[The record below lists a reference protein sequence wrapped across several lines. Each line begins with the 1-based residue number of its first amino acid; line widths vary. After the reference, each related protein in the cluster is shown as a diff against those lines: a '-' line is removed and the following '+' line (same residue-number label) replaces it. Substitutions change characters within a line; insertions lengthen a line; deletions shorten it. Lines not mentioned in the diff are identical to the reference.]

1 MLACPLDRI
10 YIYKFGSW
18 ESNLTTYFRCKYCK
32 QTPFIYFSVP
42 SFFAEVY
49 RHASHV
55 HNHVPPVHAP
65 GSSLPPL
72 EPPLK
77 PSFQHHASPVITTPA
92 QLHRIITTSRSRGG
106 AFGWF
111 IALILY
117 TTPKFYTKSIK
128 RPSKQASRTI
138 SVKQA
143 KPASSRC
150 LKLQAS
156 KLKALSLAC
165 LLVTNSGNLK
175 NLKKLDKLLTEA
187 IN

>member
-1 MLACPLDRI
+1 M
-10 YIYKFGSW
+10 YKFGSW
-18 ESNLTTYFRCKYCK
+18 ESNLIIYFRCKYYK

-42 SFFAEVY
+42 RFFAEVY

-55 HNHVPPVHAP
+55 HNHVHNHVPPAHSP

-72 EPPLK
+72 EPPSK
-77 PSFQHHASPVITTPA
+77 PSFQHRAGLVITTPA

-111 IALILY
+111 IALILC
-117 TTPKFYTKSIK
+117 TAPKFYAKSIK

-165 LLVTNSGNLK
+165 LLITNS
-175 NLKKLDKLLTEA
+175 D
-187 IN
+187 

>member
-1 MLACPLDRI
+1 MI
-10 YIYKFGSW
+10 YFG
-18 ESNLTTYFRCKYCK
+18 CKYRK

-42 SFFAEVY
+42 RLFAEVY
-49 RHASHV
+49 KHAFHV
-55 HNHVPPVHAP
+55 HNHVLPAHAP
-65 GSSLPPL
+65 GSSLPSL
-72 EPPLK
+72 EPPSK
-77 PSFQHHASPVITTPA
+77 PSFQHHASLVITTPA
-92 QLHRIITTSRSRGG
+92 QLHRIITTSRGRGG

-117 TTPKFYTKSIK
+117 ATPKFYAKSIK
-128 RPSKQASRTI
+128 RPSKQASRAI

-165 LLVTNSGNLK
+165 LLVTNSELA
-175 NLKKLDKLLTEA
+175 ECV
-187 IN
+187 

>member
-1 MLACPLDRI
+1 LPRYIDTPLTCTITCLPR
-10 YIYKFGSW
+10 
-18 ESNLTTYFRCKYCK
+18 
-32 QTPFIYFSVP
+32 TP
-42 SFFAEVY
+42 
-49 RHASHV
+49 
-55 HNHVPPVHAP
+55 P

-72 EPPLK
+72 EPPSK
-77 PSFQHHASPVITTPA
+77 PSFQHHASLVITTPA

-111 IALILY
+111 IALILC
-117 TTPKFYTKSIK
+117 TAPKFYAKSIK

-165 LLVTNSGNLK
+165 LLVTNSG
-175 NLKKLDKLLTEA
+175 LDCLNSLVESTVTE
-187 IN
+187 IITS